1 MRPTQV
7 LNNILLKP
15 MVKKPSDMQ
24 SPSFM
29 VDSLISKK
37 SINDVSSPDI
47 EKAETDAENRK
58 SAFSTQLTKREY
70 HTSVCNCQPCQQPLA
85 GFTAISQV
93 ASPPRF
99 MSLQSM
105 AGVSIP
111 TPVYLP
117 KSELLINNFILSYL
131 YKTIVL
137 SVKFFQVISTS
148 M

>member
-1 MRPTQV
+1 
-7 LNNILLKP
+7 

-47 EKAETDAENRK
+47 EKAETDAEHRK
-58 SAFSTQLTKREY
+58 SAFSTQLPKREY

-99 MSLQSM
+99 MALQSM
-105 AGVSIP
+105 AGVSVP

-117 KSELLINNFILSYL
+117 KSEFDYHSIHLSYHFNSSFNTGANTE
-131 YKTIVL
+131 KDPMMV
-137 SVKFFQVISTS
+137 VV
-148 M
+148 